1 MYLEGCAK
9 REYAQYLKEAGYDIS
24 YVFENPQQAAEEN
37 IQLDADIF
45 ECGNVWI
52 RLYIDVSIEEYLTI
66 SDIAQVF
73 TSDKRWNVLRRMAK
87 SEDME
92 TAETAKEILGNRHKK
107 F

>member
-9 REYAQYLKEAGYDIS
+9 REYVQYLQEAGYDIS
-24 YVFENPQQAAEEN
+24 YIIENPEQAAEEN
-37 IQLDADIF
+37 ISLDADIF
-45 ECGNVWI
+45 EDGNVWI
-52 RLYIDVSIEEYLTI
+52 RLYIDESIEEYLTI

-73 TSDKRWNVLRRMAK
+73 SSDERWDVLALMAE
-87 SEDME
+87 SEDGE

>member
-24 YVFENPQQAAEEN
+24 YVIENSKQALEEN
-37 IQLDADIF
+37 ILLDADIF
-45 ECGNVWI
+45 EGGNVWI
-52 RLYIDVSIEEYLTI
+52 RFYIDVSIEEYLTI

-73 TSDKRWNVLRRMAK
+73 ASDKRWNVLRRMAK
-87 SEDME
+87 SEDVE